1 MAEIKSTLDIIM
13 EKAKRFSATE
23 EEKRGFKREEL
34 EGKIKG
40 LVQKTLDG
48 AVGSEKFHAEVVA
61 LQAKE
66 KDLVDQILNDE
77 VVARLEVE
85 ANSEALLKILESAA
99 GSAKVAVNEALA
111 DFEMKTAQQ
120 KSSQRKTLLENLKK
134 KGVSGSAVLPN
145 LDGDPEWLRARSEL
159 RRQLQEEIRER
170 LRK

>member
-48 AVGSEKFHAEVVA
+48 AVGSEKFQAEVVA